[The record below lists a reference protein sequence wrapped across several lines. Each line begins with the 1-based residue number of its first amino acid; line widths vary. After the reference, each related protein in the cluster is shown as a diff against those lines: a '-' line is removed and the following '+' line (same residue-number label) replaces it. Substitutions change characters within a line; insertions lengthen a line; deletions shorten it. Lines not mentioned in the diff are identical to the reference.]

1 MQFQVPQ
8 FIETEDKILGP
19 LTLKQFL
26 YITGATLVAIL
37 LYFEF
42 TFWLWLIL
50 AIVIE
55 GTTLVFNLVKVNGR
69 PMRVLATSA
78 FLYVWNPRVYTY
90 RSTLEV
96 AVVSISTQTTP
107 VIPKIKQ
114 ASQTGSLRNLLDK
127 LTTTKEAIPNRE
139 SPLPEEFKATSRES
153 VKERYEL
160 IKKITGDEEVA
171 RRIDYR

>member
-8 FIETEDKILGP
+8 FIETEDKIFGP

-26 YITGATLVAIL
+26 YITVASLLVFFSYLVLAL
-37 LYFEF
+37 
-42 TFWLWLIL
+42 WLWVIVGL
-50 AIVIE
+50 VIE

-69 PMRVLATSA
+69 PMRVLALSA
-78 FLYVWNPRVYTY
+78 FFFVWNPRSYTY
-90 RSTLEV
+90 RSSLEV
-96 AVVSISTQTTP
+96 AAAIPVSTISA
-107 VIPKIKQ
+107 IPKVGRAKPI
-114 ASQTGSLRNLLDK
+114 GSLRNLMDK

-139 SPLPEEFKATSRES
+139 SPLPEVLKATSRES
-153 VKERYEL
+153 IKERYEL